1 MSDNIELIRQLL
13 GFVQDFE
20 NEGSKADIKEFA
32 LFLRDKTILEN
43 PANLEYDFNLEN
55 YQNYKSYP
63 EVEFSTLL
71 TGLFRFAKFYI
82 KKALSGTS
90 IKTLDEFGFLATL
103 LRNGSLLKNEL
114 INSHLLEISS
124 GSEVLKRLINSGLVS
139 ESPDENDKRAK
150 RVCITPLGI
159 TELME
164 SFKVMHKVS
173 EIVIGN
179 LDKSELLNALTIFNK
194 LHYFHQNIQDC
205 DKNASLDDLHEKYVV
220 YSYRPSAN

>member
-20 NEGSKADIKEFA
+20 NEGGKADIKEFA

-139 ESPDENDKRAK
+139 ES
-150 RVCITPLGI
+150 
-159 TELME
+159 
-164 SFKVMHKVS
+164 
-173 EIVIGN
+173 
-179 LDKSELLNALTIFNK
+179 
-194 LHYFHQNIQDC
+194 
-205 DKNASLDDLHEKYVV
+205 
-220 YSYRPSAN
+220 

>member
-1 MSDNIELIRQLL
+1 MSENIELIRQLL
-13 GFVQDFE
+13 DFVQDFE
-20 NEGSKADIKEFA
+20 NEGGKADIKEFA

-43 PANLEYDFNLEN
+43 PANLEHDFNLEN

-159 TELME
+159 AELME

>member
-20 NEGSKADIKEFA
+20 NEGGKADIKEFA